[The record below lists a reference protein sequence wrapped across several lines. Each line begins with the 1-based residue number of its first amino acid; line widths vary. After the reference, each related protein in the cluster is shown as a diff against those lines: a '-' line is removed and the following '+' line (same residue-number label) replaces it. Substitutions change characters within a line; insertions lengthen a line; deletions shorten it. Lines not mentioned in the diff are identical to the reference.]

1 MQVGLSS
8 GSDAGWVEFP
18 QDGEH
23 WSKICVTLG
32 KVSQVPAKAAALV
45 ADCLFVGAANQIAV
59 LLTKTRGLYRDE
71 RPPGEVTSVEPST
84 RYDLKVIAT
93 MSFRHF
99 NRQVGIK
106 ERLAGA
112 VSLRIRDA
120 ERVRGRRQRDAFD
133 GCGGHGARVVG
144 GRGGV

>member
-45 ADCLFVGAANQIAV
+45 ADRLFVGAANQIAV

-71 RPPGEVTSVEPST
+71 RPPGEVTSVEPMLSSGSVIIFIKGQST
-84 RYDLKVIAT
+84 ANQ
-93 MSFRHF
+93 HF
-99 NRQVGIK
+99 SSRNKRSKNRKKK
-106 ERLAGA
+106 EKENPDAGGEA
-112 VSLRIRDA
+112 
-120 ERVRGRRQRDAFD
+120 
-133 GCGGHGARVVG
+133 
-144 GRGGV
+144 